1 VTPEISHQGCIVG
14 IDDQK
19 IKVQIL
25 SQSACSS
32 CSAKGMC
39 AAYEMTEK
47 MIEVR
52 NDHKHGYKTGEH
64 VDLVMTQSMGH
75 GYKTGERVDLV
86 MTQSMGNKA
95 VILGYGLPFVLV
107 LVTLLIVTQFVPEF
121 YAGLVSLAILAPYYL
136 VLYYFKDR
144 LSNTFNFKIKPLGG
158 EIPNEEA

>member
-1 VTPEISHQGCIVG
+1 VTPEISHQGCIVE

-32 CSAKGMC
+32 CRAKGMC
-39 AAYEMTEK
+39 AAFEMTEK

-52 NDHKHGYKTGEH
+52 NDHKYGYKTGEH
-64 VDLVMTQSMGH
+64 
-75 GYKTGERVDLV
+75 VDLV

-107 LVTLLIVTQFVPEF
+107 LITLLIASQFIPEL

-136 VLYYFKDR
+136 VLYYLKDR
-144 LSNTFNFKIKPLGG
+144 LSNSFDFKIKPLRSV
-158 EIPNEEA
+158 IPNEES

>member
-64 VDLVMTQSMGH
+64 
-75 GYKTGERVDLV
+75 VDLV